1 MYISVP
7 AILLCITSNTRK
19 LCYRKDD
26 RAMRP
31 IYRLFYP
38 NFVHAYIHYF
48 ARIWFWTNLSRSDS
62 SHWLDFR
69 FERSSVAGIN
79 TQKLHVLKTRVQSFG
94 LTVLRSV
101 AR

>member
-1 MYISVP
+1 
-7 AILLCITSNTRK
+7 
-19 LCYRKDD
+19 
-26 RAMRP
+26 
-31 IYRLFYP
+31 
-38 NFVHAYIHYF
+38 
-48 ARIWFWTNLSRSDS
+48 
-62 SHWLDFR
+62 LDFR